1 MKKSTKE
8 GIQIARHIAGFL
20 NDYVPSQKTDSVNT
34 LKSYQY
40 TLILYMTFL
49 EAVKGIQC
57 TDLSGRCFRHT
68 NIEEWLTWLKEV
80 RECSPET
87 CNNRLASL
95 RSFLKYLGS
104 RDASCLYLYQEA
116 SDIPRRKCTKKK
128 VKGISRLAVKTLL
141 EAPNSSEKTGRRDLA
156 FMILLYSTAARLDE
170 ILSMKN
176 EQLHLDCEKPYAN
189 VIGKGNKIRTLYLLP
204 KAVAHLKRYQLEFH
218 GDNPEA
224 KAFLFYSRNTGI
236 YGKLTQPAIA
246 KMLKKHAESAH
257 KVCGEVPLSL
267 HAHQFRHAKSSHWL
281 EDGMNIVQI
290 SFLLGH
296 EQLQT
301 TMVYLDIT
309 TEETAKALA
318 TLEEEND
325 KKISPRWKN
334 ADGSLV
340 DFCGLKNLKI

>member
-8 GIQIARHIAGFL
+8 GIKIARHISEFL

-40 TLILYMTFL
+40 ALILYLTFL
-49 EAVKGIQC
+49 ETVKGIQC
-57 TDLSGRCFRHT
+57 TNLNGNCFGRT
-68 NIEEWLTWLKEV
+68 NIEDWLIWLKEV

-87 CNNRLASL
+87 CNNRLASI
-95 RSFLKYLGS
+95 RAFLKYLGS
-104 RDASCLYLYQEA
+104 RDVSCLYLYQEA
-116 SDIPRRKCTKKK
+116 SEIPRRRCAKKK
-128 VKGISRLAVKTLL
+128 VNGMSRLAVKSLL
-141 EAPNSSEKTGRRDLA
+141 EAPNPLERTGRRDLV
-156 FMILLYSTAARLDE
+156 FMILLYSTAARIDE

-176 EQLHLDCEKPYAN
+176 EQLHLNCEKPYAT

-204 KAVAHLKRYQLEFH
+204 KAVTHLKRYQLEFH
-218 GDNPEA
+218 GGVPNP
-224 KAFLFYSRNTGI
+224 KAILFYSRNTGI
-236 YGKLTQPAIA
+236 CGKMTQPAIA
-246 KMLKKHAESAH
+246 KMLKKHAKSAY
-257 KVCGEVPLSL
+257 KACDEVPLNL
-267 HAHQFRHAKSSHWL
+267 HAHQFRHAKASHWL

-296 EQLQT
+296 EQIQT
-301 TMVYLDIT
+301 TMRYLDIT

-325 KKISPRWKN
+325 KKVSPKWKN

-340 DFCGLKNLKI
+340 DFCGLRYLKR

>member
-8 GIQIARHIAGFL
+8 GIKIARHISGFL
-20 NDYVPSQKTDSVNT
+20 NDYVPSQKTDSMNT
-34 LKSYQY
+34 LKAYQY
-40 TLILYMTFL
+40 ALVLYMIFL

-57 TDLSGRCFRHT
+57 TNLSGGCFGRT

-87 CNNRLASL
+87 CNNRLASI

-116 SDIPRRKCTKKK
+116 SEIPRRKCTKKK

-141 EAPNSSEKTGRRDLA
+141 EVPDPSEKTGRRDLA

-176 EQLHLDCEKPYAN
+176 EQLHLDCEKPYAT

-218 GDNPEA
+218 GDTPEP
-224 KAFLFYSRNTGI
+224 KAFLFYSRNIGI
-236 YGKLTQPAIA
+236 YGKLTQPTIA

-257 KVCGEVPLSL
+257 KVCDEVPLSL
-267 HAHQFRHAKSSHWL
+267 HAHHFRHTFCSRCFEANMQPKVVQNIMGHQHYSTTIDIYTHVTEAK
-281 EDGMNIVQI
+281 
-290 SFLLGH
+290 F
-296 EQLQT
+296 
-301 TMVYLDIT
+301 
-309 TEETAKALA
+309 
-318 TLEEEND
+318 EEEIG
-325 KKISPRWKN
+325 KFGN
-334 ADGSLV
+334 AVEEYGLV
-340 DFCGLKNLKI
+340 EGQEQEVQEMGQVFC